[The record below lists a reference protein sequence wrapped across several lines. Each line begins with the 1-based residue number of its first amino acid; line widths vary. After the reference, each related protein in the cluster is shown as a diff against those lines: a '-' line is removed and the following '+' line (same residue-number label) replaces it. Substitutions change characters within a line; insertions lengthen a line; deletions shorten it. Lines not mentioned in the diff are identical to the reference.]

1 MIEVR
6 YMGPMLNPHPK
17 HFAEDDIDE
26 IVATNATV
34 HLEQLSANAIML
46 IVEDGKR
53 TVHTTIFHAGR
64 VPLRVRMKEDW
75 DEHGGKE
82 WDEHGGKAL

>member
-6 YMGPMLNPHPK
+6 YMGPMPKPHPK

-26 IVATNATV
+26 IVATNASV
-34 HLEQLSANAIML
+34 HLEVLCDNAIML
-46 IVEDGKR
+46 IVEDSKR

-64 VPLRVRMKEDW
+64 VPLRVRMHEDLDW
-75 DEHGGKE
+75 HGGE
-82 WDEHGGKAL
+82 AL

>member
-6 YMGPMLNPHPK
+6 YVGARLDPHPK

-26 IVATNATV
+26 IVATDARV
-34 HLEQLSANAIML
+34 HLEVLDDNAIML
-46 IVEDGKR
+46 IVEDRKR

-64 VPLRVRMKEDW
+64 VPLRVRLQEDL
-75 DEHGGKE
+75 DRHGGR
-82 WDEHGGKAL
+82 AL